1 MKPLDLYDYL
11 VIVVYFLFMVAI
23 GFYFLRVSKGGKDF
37 FAGGNMI
44 PWWVS
49 GMSLYMT
56 NFSAWIFTGGAGF
69 AYHAGW
75 FSFFYFGVGSLGY
88 LIGTLMTAK
97 LWRRSRTISPTE
109 YTRLRFNL
117 PTQQVLGWVIALN
130 FILSAGVQLAATSKL
145 MAPVLQ
151 VDLVLVALIVGT
163 VILAYSF
170 MGGLWAVTVTDTLQ
184 GVIVLSIAFVVVP
197 ASLYLVGGFDSM
209 VERLPALTMSHTYN
223 NVTYD
228 FDWLMAI
235 LLISSFGFAAGGAQR
250 FFAVKDEKDARKVGF
265 FAAGLGV
272 VGPLMFGIPP
282 LVARIL
288 WPDLSVVD
296 FFKPYLDSNP
306 QDLVYFAVCLRIL
319 PNGLVGVF
327 LAAMLAAT
335 MSTLSSVYNL
345 VSSIYTRDFHQGILR
360 PSATD
365 EDLLKIGRIASL
377 VSGLIVIGLAVL
389 FVTSEFG
396 IFNLMQAFFTL
407 FNVPVAVPIAFGLIV
422 KRVPKWSAFAA
433 IIWGL
438 VEGAITRYALDWNI
452 GPQVYLGIILTL
464 GVFITSHWTGSWYRT
479 RKVLLWSVAM
489 AVALGLALVYWASAG
504 PEVTPLMF
512 WLAILSA
519 VATGVSLPFFARM
532 FSSDTAEQKAQ
543 VEEFFRRLA
552 TPINVAREVFGAG
565 KKQVSTFPLVGGT
578 TIVLGVLMS
587 LVFLTEMTGTE
598 TVVLTA
604 IIVFLISVG
613 LALWY
618 FGRKSEIRDAA
629 QYGRESEAGSTS

>member
-88 LIGTLMTAK
+88 LAGTLMTAR
-97 LWRRSRTISPTE
+97 LWRRSRSISPTE

-117 PTQQVLGWVIALN
+117 PTQQVLGWVIAIN

-197 ASLYLVGGFDSM
+197 ASLYLVGGFEGLAD
-209 VERLPALTMSHTYN
+209 RLPALTMSHTYN

-235 LLISSFGFAAGGAQR
+235 LLISSVGFAAGGAQR

-265 FAAGLGV
+265 FAAGLGI

-282 LVARIL
+282 LVARVI

-296 FFKPYLDSNP
+296 FFKPYLDTNP
-306 QDLVYFAVCLRIL
+306 QDLVYFAVCLKIL

-345 VSSIYTRDFHQGILR
+345 VSSIYTRDFHQGVLR
-360 PSATD
+360 PTATD
-365 EDLLKIGRIASL
+365 HDLLKIGRIASL
-377 VSGLIVIGLAVL
+377 VSGLIVTGLAVL
-389 FVTSEFG
+389 FITSEFG

-407 FNVPVAVPIAFGLIV
+407 FNVPVAVPIAFGLLV

-438 VEGAITRYALDWNI
+438 LEGGTTRYALGWNI

-464 GVFITSHWTGSWYRT
+464 GVFLTSACDGNLVPHAPCSPVDRLRKYR
-479 RKVLLWSVAM
+479 
-489 AVALGLALVYWASAG
+489 
-504 PEVTPLMF
+504 P
-512 WLAILSA
+512 
-519 VATGVSLPFFARM
+519 
-532 FSSDTAEQKAQ
+532 
-543 VEEFFRRLA
+543 
-552 TPINVAREVFGAG
+552 GAG
-565 KKQVSTFPLVGGT
+565 MALCRNRKWGCLGINACGCDRKRRPHRTQLP
-578 TIVLGVLMS
+578 VLCTHVCCRHRR
-587 LVFLTEMTGTE
+587 
-598 TVVLTA
+598 A
-604 IIVFLISVG
+604 
-613 LALWY
+613 
-618 FGRKSEIRDAA
+618 
-629 QYGRESEAGSTS
+629 ESRR